1 MSLKE
6 LKKRFQHRC
15 FPVDIAK
22 FFRTAILNFIC
33 QWLLLDLQKSNRE
46 RIESYRSKLES
57 RKVVLTKMSSNKR
70 SGNNLSDENE
80 KVSKKIRCSL
90 TGYSEKSTADFLK
103 KISGHPCKE
112 DWRRWWKIR
121 IPYKQCL
128 INWTFINTA
137 NELLE
142 KEPHHISHVCHKFWS
157 ISKYFPYIWFS
168 KLFFQIARS
177 SGFLIELK

>member
-22 FFRTAILNFIC
+22 FFWTAILNFIC
-33 QWLLLDLQKSNRE
+33 QRLLLDLQKSNRE

-80 KVSKKIRCSL
+80 KGSKKIRCSL
-90 TGYSEKSTADFLK
+90 TGYSDFCRFLK
-103 KISGHPCKE
+103 KIPMQ
-112 DWRRWWKIR
+112 RRLEEVVKNENSIQTM
-121 IPYKQCL
+121 PYKL
-128 INWTFINTA
+128 DF
-137 NELLE
+137 
-142 KEPHHISHVCHKFWS
+142 
-157 ISKYFPYIWFS
+157 Y
-168 KLFFQIARS
+168 
-177 SGFLIELK
+177 